1 MHASSREIG
10 NVDVPFMVR
19 KTTVGGAVTFRG
31 GHPCKSLVVEVA
43 REVDDD
49 VCVGDTV
56 GIG

>member
-1 MHASSREIG
+1 MHASGCEVVH
-10 NVDVPFMVR
+10 VDVPFMVR
-19 KTTVGGAVTFRG
+19 ETTGGAATFRG
-31 GHPCKSLVVEVA
+31 GHPCKRLVVEVA